1 MSDIIITGNIQ
12 TVTSTG
18 STTPAVSVTSSVSNG
33 QTIQG
38 SLTTGGAG
46 PQGPQG
52 PQGPTGPTGAGTTG
66 ATGATGAQGPTG
78 PAGSVGATGAGFTGA
93 TGVQGATG
101 AQGPT
106 GVQGATGAGATGAQ
120 GATGV
125 KGDTGNTG
133 ATGAQG
139 NTGPQGPTGPTGSAG
154 SQGAT
159 GATGAGTTGA
169 TGATGQGVPAGGTT
183 GQALTKNSA
192 TNYDTGWST
201 IDLNSR
207 VAKAGDTMS
216 GSLGV
221 TISGSSTDVPITAK
235 VDTSGATGNAIFA
248 RNDTNYAHSGD
259 LIRGKFYNGTDSGSV
274 VKLENA
280 GTGNYIT
287 GDSVFSIAK
296 NGNIST
302 TGNVSVADEAYGAGW
317 NSSTQV
323 PTKNAIYDKIET
335 VGTASAISSA
345 GGLIFVNHGGTAGT
359 SRPSVSGAVIWIGT
373 VEPTNASNGDIW
385 IDQS

>member
-52 PQGPTGPTGAGTTG
+52 PTGPTGA
-66 ATGATGAQGPTG
+66 
-78 PAGSVGATGAGFTGA
+78 
-93 TGVQGATG
+93 
-101 AQGPT
+101 
-106 GVQGATGAGATGAQ
+106 
-120 GATGV
+120 TGV
-125 KGDTGNTG
+125 K
-133 ATGAQG
+133 
-139 NTGPQGPTGPTGSAG
+139 
-154 SQGAT
+154 
-159 GATGAGTTGA
+159 GA

>member
-1 MSDIIITGNIQ
+1 MSDITINGDIR
-12 TVTSTG
+12 TVTATG
-18 STTPAVSVTSSVSNG
+18 SITPAVSVTSSVSNG

-52 PQGPTGPTGAGTTG
+52 PTGPTGAGTTG

-78 PAGSVGATGAGFTGA
+78 P
-93 TGVQGATG
+93 
-101 AQGPT
+101 QGPT

-120 GATGV
+120 GPTGP
-125 KGDTGNTG
+125 TGAGTTG
-133 ATGAQG
+133 ATGA
-139 NTGPQGPTGPTGSAG
+139 TGAQGPTGPTGSAG

-235 VDTSGATGNAIFA
+235 VDTSGATSNAIFA